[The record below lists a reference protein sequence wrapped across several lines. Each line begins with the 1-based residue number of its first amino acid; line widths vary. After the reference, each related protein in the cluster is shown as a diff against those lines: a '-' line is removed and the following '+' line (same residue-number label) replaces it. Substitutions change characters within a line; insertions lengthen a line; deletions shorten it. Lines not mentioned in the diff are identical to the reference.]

1 MIQGHRKF
9 DLFPE
14 RDQKVHAAQKR
25 LFHRTFAMDTMKEV
39 QHHVDKECT
48 NFLENMAKQVGQIVD
63 ISEWVQL
70 FAFGR

>member
-1 MIQGHRKF
+1 
-9 DLFPE
+9 
-14 RDQKVHAAQKR
+14 
-25 LFHRTFAMDTMKEV
+25 MDTMKEV